1 MEFETTDFYNL
12 IYDTH
17 GCETLHTKKPT
28 QDEHFGLNKF
38 FVNATN
44 FA

>member
-1 MEFETTDFYNL
+1 MILMAVKHCIQKNL
-12 IYDTH
+12 S
-17 GCETLHTKKPT
+17 